1 MLSSESYKTF
11 SNTYFYR
18 TSSMAGSEYIVLKS
32 LIAPR

>member
-1 MLSSESYKTF
+1 MFSSESYKIF
-11 SNTYFYR
+11 NNTYFYK